1 MNPESH
7 REFGDSGDQLQAPI
21 PLEPGASF
29 VYRPSLMLLNAA
41 QLAERSYPMTVRVQL
56 AIRGQNVEFDFPAE
70 FTYSRDPKSRT
81 LRRVDGRR

>member
-41 QLAERSYPMTVRVQL
+41 QLAERSCPGYQGAEPL
-56 AIRGQNVEFDFPAE
+56 GWLDPAGR
-70 FTYSRDPKSRT
+70 SIT
-81 LRRVDGRR
+81 LRNVRRL